1 MLSYRTDVG
10 MDSSLTDHD
19 LARLIIPKLGVLLT
33 SVCQVKAFEGVEAMM
48 VRGEGGQGATNE
60 LRYYAILL
68 WRWLWLLVLCGL
80 CAGGI
85 AYGVSN
91 SMAPVYAAA
100 TTLQI
105 NSARI
110 GGASDYTALLTSN
123 MVAKTYAELLRK
135 RPVLDGVIAD
145 LALPITPDD
154 LGDRITISVV
164 RDTQLLQ
171 LTVEDLDPQRA
182 ADLANKIVS
191 VFSEQNQAQQASRYQ
206 DAKQSLEQEM
216 AQLQLNIDTTQA
228 SLDRLKADTAG
239 TLAEQSRLQEQ
250 LAQYRTTY
258 ATLFKSLSDV
268 RLAEVQTT
276 DTVAV
281 VESARA
287 EPIPIRPRTTTNTL
301 LAVVVGILLAAGL
314 AFLME
319 YLNDTVGSSEDISTL
334 LNLPTLAQIGRIDT
348 HKGSTRLVMAGDGE
362 LSPSAEAY
370 IGLRVNL
377 EFTSVGQPDR
387 TILVTSASPS
397 EGKSITAANLAVAIA
412 QSGKRVI
419 LVDTDLRRPST
430 HKIFAVPNV
439 RGVTTALFRV
449 GGSNLVDH
457 MLLRK
462 DIANLYLMPSG
473 PLPPNP
479 ADLLGSQ
486 RMATLIEDLKSHADV
501 VIFDSSPL
509 LAVVDA
515 ALLAR
520 ACDAT
525 LLVALAGKTRSHGL
539 KHAADQLAQ
548 SGGRIAGVV
557 INRVHVKYGGYGNYA
572 YGSNYRYAAQPKKRG
587 LSQRLRTAGPSQ
599 DESQLAPIV
608 ALAEPPADHRQ
619 NGKAES
625 A

>member
-1 MLSYRTDVG
+1 
-10 MDSSLTDHD
+10 
-19 LARLIIPKLGVLLT
+19 
-33 SVCQVKAFEGVEAMM
+33 M
-48 VRGEGGQGATNE
+48 VHGESGQGATNE
-60 LRYYAILL
+60 LRHYATLL

-80 CAGGI
+80 CAGGT
-85 AYGVSN
+85 AYAVSN
-91 SMAPVYAAA
+91 NTAPVYAAA

-110 GGASDYTALLTSN
+110 GGVSDYTALLTSN

-135 RPVLDGVIAD
+135 RPVLEGVIAD

-191 VFSEQNQAQQASRYQ
+191 VFSQQNQAQQATRYQ
-206 DAKQSLEQEM
+206 EAKHSLEQEM
-216 AQLQLNIDTTQA
+216 AQLQLNINTTQA
-228 SLDRLKADTAG
+228 SLDRLKTGIAG
-239 TLAEQSRLQEQ
+239 SLAEQSRLQEQ

-258 ATLFKSLSDV
+258 ATLFKSLADV

-281 VESARA
+281 VEEARA

-301 LAVVVGILLAAGL
+301 LAVVVGILLAAGI

-319 YLNDTVGSSEDISTL
+319 YLDDTVVSSEDINTL
-334 LNLPTLAQIGRIDT
+334 LNLPTLAQIGRIDAR
-348 HKGSTRLVMAGDGE
+348 KNINRLVMAGDDGE

-370 IGLRVNL
+370 VGLRVNL
-377 EFTSVGQPDR
+377 EFTSVSRLDR
-387 TILVTSASPS
+387 TILVTSTNPG
-397 EGKSITAANLAVAIA
+397 EGKSTTAANLAVAIA

-419 LVDTDLRRPST
+419 LVDTDLRRSAT
-430 HKIFAVPNV
+430 HKIFAIPNV
-439 RGVTTALFRV
+439 LGVTTALFRV
-449 GGSNLVDH
+449 SGSDMIDH
-457 MLLRK
+457 MFLRK
-462 DIANLYLMPSG
+462 DIANLSLMPSG

-486 RMATLIEDLKSHADV
+486 RMITLIEDLKGHADV
-501 VIFDSSPL
+501 VIFDSPPL
-509 LAVVDA
+509 LAGVDA

-520 ACDAT
+520 TCDAT
-525 LLVALAGKTRSHGL
+525 LLVTLAGKTRRHAL
-539 KHAADQLAQ
+539 KHAVEQLAQ

-557 INRVHVKYGGYGNYA
+557 INKVPGKPGGYGNYA
-572 YGSNYRYAAQPKKRG
+572 YGANYRYAEQPKKRG
-587 LSQRLRTAGPSQ
+587 RWQRLRTAGRSAGAATLP
-599 DESQLAPIV
+599 DESLLAPSV